1 MSQTRRKADPSPA
14 GRDTGVSR
22 RERLRQFREAARG
35 LILDGANRGIG
46 NIRTPASFSLHRL
59 AEDLASGGGE
69 PCIGILT
76 GFPILLSDGSVQFEN
91 DGPIGAGM
99 MAGAFAALGWET
111 VILSDHKAE
120 GIVDNIID
128 AADTGPGDAG
138 IGKILLDS
146 NCSHGTPYGRE
157 IRAQLKK
164 LGITHL
170 IAIERPGKAR
180 DGEYYNMR
188 AQQISSHIIAA
199 DALFRDC
206 PWKTA
211 GFADGGNEIGMGKV
225 GIDRIS
231 QYVDKGSTIVS
242 RTKVDYLTLCGV
254 SNWGGYGL
262 VAALAV
268 AMPERRDLLF
278 RSLSTQTNKKLFS
291 ACKRAGAGDGVTRRQ
306 TPTVDNI
313 PIAEHNAKIDAFR
326 ALADGLSSHQGQ

>member
-1 MSQTRRKADPSPA
+1 MSQTRRKADPAPVGPA
-14 GRDTGVSR
+14 QGPGR
-22 RERLRQFREAARG
+22 RERLRLFRDEARG

-59 AEDLASGGGE
+59 AEDLAGGGGE

-76 GFPILLSDGSVQFEN
+76 GFPILLPDGAVQFEN

-99 MAGAFAALGWET
+99 MAGAFAALGWKT
-111 VILSDHKAE
+111 VMLSDHKAG
-120 GIVDNIID
+120 GIVENVIEVAGSSAGGGID
-128 AADTGPGDAG
+128 
-138 IGKILLDS
+138 KILLDS

-157 IRAQLKK
+157 IRTQLKK

-225 GIDRIS
+225 GIDRIA

-278 RSLSTQTNKKLFS
+278 PYLSPQMNRKLFA
-291 ACKRAGAGDGVTRRQ
+291 ACKRAGAVDGVTRRQ
-306 TPTVDNI
+306 TSTVDNI
-313 PIAEHNAKIDAFR
+313 PFAEHDAKIDAFR
-326 ALADGLSSHQGQ
+326 ALADRLIK